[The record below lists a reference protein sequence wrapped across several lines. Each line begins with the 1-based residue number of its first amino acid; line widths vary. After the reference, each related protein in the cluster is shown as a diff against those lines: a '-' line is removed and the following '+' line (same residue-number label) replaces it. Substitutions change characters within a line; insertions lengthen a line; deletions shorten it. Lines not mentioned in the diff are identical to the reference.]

1 MMPSNEKPIRFE
13 RDGMEAAMQRAADRA
28 RDIGRR
34 TGTPVWVMVDGKL
47 VDVLAEER
55 AQQNGKSPAVSGTH

>member
-1 MMPSNEKPIRFE
+1 MMPSNEKPIGFE

-55 AQQNGKSPAVSGTH
+55 EHQNGKNPTVNGTH